1 MVRSADPAPA
11 KTEDPMDEPSPR
23 ARAVLDI
30 VERIPT
36 GSVMSYGDVAA
47 CAGLGSPRYV
57 GHVLSRFGHEVPWH
71 RVVMSDGSFARH
83 LSDEQAALLRAER
96 TPLS

>member
-1 MVRSADPAPA
+1 
-11 KTEDPMDEPSPR
+11 MDEPSPK

-30 VERIPT
+30 VETIPA

-47 CAGLGSPRYV
+47 CAGLGSARFV
-57 GHVLSRFGHEVPWH
+57 GHVLARFGDDVPWH

-83 LSDEQAALLRAER
+83 LAVEQAALLRREA
-96 TPLS
+96 TPLTGDGTRVDMARARFA